1 MKPLPPVFIWT
12 TACFASARAAGG
24 THSVF
29 AIAVLTCVA
38 RLQIL
43 PPQSERASTYVA
55 EFRLSCLQLDSHGIY
70 FCIDT
75 AGVSKNISASSFK
88 RSARSTADQCTVRA
102 KNIFGA
108 CNGCAK
114 GALIR
119 VPA

>member
-1 MKPLPPVFIWT
+1 VPAMKPLPPVFIWT

-55 EFRLSCLQLDSHGIY
+55 EFRFVVSPIGLSRNLCLYRYSGRLEEY
-70 FCIDT
+70 FR
-75 AGVSKNISASSFK
+75 FK
-88 RSARSTADQCTVRA
+88 
-102 KNIFGA
+102 F
-108 CNGCAK
+108 
-114 GALIR
+114 
-119 VPA
+119 